1 MSNQPVEI
9 ENEHVKLEVWPQ
21 FGGKVAS
28 IIDKADNYDL
38 LYEFPAELPEGPRYN
53 RNYGDGWFG
62 GWDECFPAV
71 GKGPYP
77 RHPYD
82 GIQVPDHG
90 ELWGIPAMAVPTKDG
105 ITTVWHGLLFGYRLT
120 RKLWLENAEI
130 NARYT
135 LVNLAPYEFRFVWA
149 LHALMGMNEPVEI
162 DVQSGAWFFSHAA
175 DGSPVHKDFDWPI
188 VESGADLS
196 QPATLANRRSWK
208 VFSQNAINS
217 AATIRYPR
225 AAQRKRDQS
234 PTAAKMSRHI
244 GVCG

>member
-1 MSNQPVEI
+1 MLICVNRPRLLRGDSCQNQPVEI

-90 ELWGIPAMAVPTKDG
+90 ELWEEIPAMAVPTSDG
-105 ITTVWHGLLFGYRLT
+105 ITTVWHGLAALVIGSRESCGWKMPRSMRDT
-120 RKLWLENAEI
+120 R
-130 NARYT
+130 
-135 LVNLAPYEFRFVWA
+135 
-149 LHALMGMNEPVEI
+149 
-162 DVQSGAWFFSHAA
+162 S
-175 DGSPVHKDFDWPI
+175 
-188 VESGADLS
+188 
-196 QPATLANRRSWK
+196 
-208 VFSQNAINS
+208 
-217 AATIRYPR
+217 
-225 AAQRKRDQS
+225 
-234 PTAAKMSRHI
+234 
-244 GVCG
+244 